1 LAQAME
7 ITPIKTKKRYV
18 LVIDKLLELIRSA
31 DFNEGDRL
39 LPERLMAEKLGV
51 SRPSVREAYCVLE
64 MVGIL
69 ESRVGSGTYLI
80 SKKDIGPGFLEQIER
95 ISRKEESPYEILE
108 VRKIIEPEIV
118 LAAIR
123 NAAPQDIREMER
135 LLAKMKAEIRRD
147 GKYSTKTDTEFH
159 LKLAKMSDNMVLVNI
174 MHYIVRLMQEQ
185 LWNRIVDGPEAGPKL
200 VQQDLEFHEK
210 IVEYVKTG
218 KTDRLR
224 SYMVEHFTEMQK
236 AID

>member
-1 LAQAME
+1 MAQAME

-135 LLAKMKAEIRRD
+135 LLAKMKAEIRHD
-147 GKYSTKTDTEFH
+147 GKYATKTDTEFH

>member
-1 LAQAME
+1 MD

-18 LVIDKLLELIRSA
+18 LVIDKLLELIRSSS
-31 DFNEGDRL
+31 FSEGDRL

-69 ESRVGSGTYLI
+69 ESRVGSGTYLV
-80 SKKDIGPGFLEQIER
+80 SKKEIGPGFIEKIER

-118 LAAIR
+118 LAASR
-123 NAAPQDIREMER
+123 NAAPQDLREIEG
-135 LLAKMKAEIRRD
+135 LLARMKAEIRKD
-147 GKYSTKTDTEFH
+147 GKYTTKSDTDFH
-159 LKLAKMSDNMVLVNI
+159 LKLARMSGNMVMVNI

-200 VQQDLEFHEK
+200 VQQDLEFHEN
-210 IVEYVKTG
+210 IVKYMVNK
-218 KTDRLR
+218 KTDKLR
-224 SYMVEHFTEMQK
+224 SYMIGHFNEMQK
-236 AID
+236 VID